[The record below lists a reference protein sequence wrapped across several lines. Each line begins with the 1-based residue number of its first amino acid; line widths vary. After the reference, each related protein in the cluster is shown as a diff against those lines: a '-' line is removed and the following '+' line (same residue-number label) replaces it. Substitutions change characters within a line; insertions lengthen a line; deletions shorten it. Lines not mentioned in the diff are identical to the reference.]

1 MFLSLPKIFLYNT
14 LFYLSLRMSI
24 CESTVT
30 HNCLLSSLYV
40 RKFLEYKKLCY
51 FFNRVKYPT
60 RKNWIQKTSFVQ
72 MYTVTESNHKNLL
85 DNLKHRGIIEDD
97 EVYHTMLQVDRGHYI
112 KENPYVD
119 TPVCISHGVT
129 ISAPHMHA
137 LSLKKLI
144 SQLKPGSRALDVGSG
159 SGYLTV
165 CMAVKTNVVGN
176 KDSFVLGI
184 ERIKE
189 LVDFSLENIK
199 VDKPELLQLNNFK
212 ILHKNIYQLSEE
224 EKKEFGL
231 FDAIHV
237 GASASEL
244 PQVLIDM
251 LAENGKLVIPIDE
264 GYSQV
269 LFEIIKKDGK
279 IIKNRLFDVCFVA
292 LKKN

>member
-1 MFLSLPKIFLYNT
+1 MFLSFRKIFLYNT
-14 LFYLSLRMSI
+14 LFHLSFQVST
-24 CESTVT
+24 CEKTKLA
-30 HNCLLSSLYV
+30 NCLLSSLYIHNFLKHK
-40 RKFLEYKKLCY
+40 KFC
-51 FFNRVKYPT
+51 FVFNRVKSST
-60 RKNWIQKTSFVQ
+60 EKNLVQKDSLVQ
-72 MYTVTESNHKNLL
+72 MYKIAQSNHKKLL
-85 DNLKHRGIIEDD
+85 DSLKNRGIIEDD
-97 EVYHTMLQVDRGHYI
+97 DVYHTMLQVDRGNYI

-165 CMAVKTNVVGN
+165 CMAIKTNVMEN

-199 VDKPELLQLNNFK
+199 VDKPELLELNNFK
-212 ILHKNIYQLSEE
+212 IIHKNIYQLSEE

-244 PQVLIDM
+244 PQVLVDL
-251 LAENGKLVIPIDE
+251 LAENGKLIIPIDE

-269 LFEIIKKDGK
+269 LFEITKKDGK